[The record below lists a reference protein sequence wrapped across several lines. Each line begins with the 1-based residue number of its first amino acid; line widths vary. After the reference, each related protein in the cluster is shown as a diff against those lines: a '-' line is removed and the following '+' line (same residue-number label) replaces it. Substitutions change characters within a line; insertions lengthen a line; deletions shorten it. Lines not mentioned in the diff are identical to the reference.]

1 MVFMSQAATREIE
14 AVIEAT
20 IKAELGG
27 IVDVVETRFEDNQM
41 GEAAIFVDV
50 FLTEDAP
57 TTLGKRFTEM
67 HLAVMAALEA
77 RGELRFPYIATKW
90 PNDEYPEDVEPPKP
104 RRRA

>member
-1 MVFMSQAATREIE
+1 MVFMSKATTREIE
-14 AVIEAT
+14 AAIEST
-20 IKAELGG
+20 VKAKLGA
-27 IVDVVETRFEDNQM
+27 IVDEIETRFEDNQL
-41 GEAAIFVDV
+41 GEPAIFVDI

-77 RGELRFPYIATKW
+77 RGELRFPYVSTKW